1 MAASLADILLI
12 LINGGKFVG
21 KFVGKFD
28 ARGGDIWKQVLPPF
42 KD

>member
-21 KFVGKFD
+21 KFD
-28 ARGGDIWKQVLPPF
+28 ARGGDIWK
-42 KD
+42 